1 MATCPCS
8 LEENRQRSLAMQAAL
23 LTLHKSR
30 IGATYAAHDG
40 DTCCRRFAAAVPSG
54 Y

>member
-1 MATCPCS
+1 MATCPYS
-8 LEENRQRSLAMQAAL
+8 LEENWQRSLAMQAAL

-30 IGATYAAHDG
+30 IGATYAAHNG